1 MSRKKDD
8 DDRCEH
14 LKIGK
19 SDPSWHDCL
28 QTGQECHDF
37 KTNIDTITNL
47 RTSEITDNTSVTSFS
62 YDRSGDVQIFPDSSN
77 VNPSDVQPVSQPTVQ
92 EVSIPGPLK
101 KPPLLLLYILLN
113 HLLKM
118 YQLSSLAF
126 RRNQFQILLRSSPLL
141 EFQRILSPSCEV
153 CRYSF

>member
-1 MSRKKDD
+1 
-8 DDRCEH
+8 
-14 LKIGK
+14 
-19 SDPSWHDCL
+19 
-28 QTGQECHDF
+28 
-37 KTNIDTITNL
+37 
-47 RTSEITDNTSVTSFS
+47 
-62 YDRSGDVQIFPDSSN
+62 
-77 VNPSDVQPVSQPTVQ
+77 
-92 EVSIPGPLK
+92 
-101 KPPLLLLYILLN
+101 LLN